1 MTIEQGSL
9 TAEPLPITVDRAL
22 FFAVHDVST
31 GAAVPR
37 AGDRPEGVIR
47 PVPEV
52 QPGPGPIAALHGADL
67 PVRDQTEVGRTDRHR
82 APAATSSAEIPT
94 QDARHRDV
102 RDRPVQPG
110 VRRSGANGR
119 IMWRS
124 SVAVMNRRAAVSM
137 MFARDRIR
145 AA

>member
-47 PVPEV
+47 PVREV

-67 PVRDQTEVGRTDRHR
+67 PVRDQTEVGERIVTEHPRRHRQPKSPPRMLATGMSETDR
-82 APAATSSAEIPT
+82 SSPGSGGL
-94 QDARHRDV
+94 V
-102 RDRPVQPG
+102 RMVESCG
-110 VRRSGANGR
+110 VVRS
-119 IMWRS
+119 RS
-124 SVAVMNRRAAVSM
+124 
-137 MFARDRIR
+137 
-145 AA
+145 

>member
-9 TAEPLPITVDRAL
+9 TAEPLPITVDQA
-22 FFAVHDVST
+22 FSFAVHDVST
-31 GAAVPR
+31 GAVPR
-37 AGDRPEGVIR
+37 AGDRPDGVIR
-47 PVPEV
+47 PVREV
-52 QPGPGPIAALHGADL
+52 QPGPGPIAALHGADR
-67 PVRDQTEVGRTDRHR
+67 PVRDQTEVGERIVTE
-82 APAATSSAEIPT
+82 PAATSSAEIPT

>member
-37 AGDRPEGVIR
+37 AGDRPDGVIR
-47 PVPEV
+47 PVREV
-52 QPGPGPIAALHGADL
+52 EPGPGPIAARHGADR
-67 PVRDQTEVGRTDRHR
+67 PVRDQTEVGERIVTE
-82 APAATSSAEIPT
+82 PAATSSAEIPT
-94 QDARHRDV
+94 QDARQRDV